1 MCRNCQ
7 VMLVCHPW
15 SLVED
20 HPRKHIEEQ
29 VWSTVRTSEFGG
41 IVGLYNDCLGPHVL
55 WGCVASLAEYL
66 DSEVFMLKP

>member
-1 MCRNCQ
+1 MYINYIYIRKEKPLENMCRNCQ
-7 VMLVCHPW
+7 IMLGCHPW

-41 IVGLYNDCLGPHVL
+41 IVALYNDGLGPHVL
-55 WGCVASLAEYL
+55 
-66 DSEVFMLKP
+66 